1 MVFLACFM
9 QWISAQTEMH
19 AAHVRCHPAAANSI
33 EGREMIHELNT
44 PLAHRVPEACRRL
57 GIGRSA
63 LYELIKA
70 GELRAIKIGKRTLI
84 PETELQ
90 KIIAA
95 RLEMAA

>member
-1 MVFLACFM
+1 
-9 QWISAQTEMH
+9 
-19 AAHVRCHPAAANSI
+19 
-33 EGREMIHELNT
+33 MIHELNT

-63 LYELIKA
+63 LYELIKT

-95 RLEMAA
+95 RLEIAA